1 MRVRVQNGFSVWVI
15 DGEGDVTAGRSWV
28 VTRERGTRWKGA
40 LRFGFDFEGVMVA
53 FELCGKRGCPVGVL
67 WMESLV

>member
-1 MRVRVQNGFSVWVI
+1 
-15 DGEGDVTAGRSWV
+15 V
-28 VTRERGTRWKGA
+28 VTRGRGTRWKGA